1 MRQTQGDSIT
11 SFQPTPMKIKTENEC
26 TLTVDYILRTY
37 GEDAFEPCCIVT
49 DDEDE
54 EMILIPK
61 MREAMSTEVWYEL
74 PQEFRLFVL
83 QAFYE
88 SL

>member
-1 MRQTQGDSIT
+1 M
-11 SFQPTPMKIKTENEC
+11 
-26 TLTVDYILRTY
+26 DYIIQTY
-37 GEDAFEPCCIVT
+37 GEDALEPCCIVT

-54 EMILIPK
+54 ETILIPK
-61 MREAMSTEVWYEL
+61 MREAMSADMWYEL

-88 SL
+88 NL

>member
-1 MRQTQGDSIT
+1 
-11 SFQPTPMKIKTENEC
+11 MKIKNENQC
-26 TLTVDYILRTY
+26 PLSVDYILRTY
-37 GEDAFEPCCIVT
+37 GEDALEPCCIVT
-49 DDEDE
+49 DEEDE

-61 MREAMSTEVWYEL
+61 MREAMPAEAWFDL

-83 QAFYE
+83 RAFYE